1 MGIELGG
8 WHYGRVFAG
17 NNHDFAGRYDFDMD
31 LLKIGGRIF
40 GGIVVI
46 FLWRAVMKPSL
57 LRYLPPVYRFV
68 DHWGLTLPRRY
79 FLQSRDYKS
88 VPPLRKDDNIL
99 PQAFEIS
106 AIMSRL
112 RNPRKQASGQSNKPR
127 REQVIPETFKER
139 RVAWEEFEEAR
150 LAVSGGVDSMAL
162 ASLCSE
168 NAQVINRQTPLVGF
182 IVDHKLREGS
192 TQEARNVAEELRR
205 LRIEP
210 RVLTLD
216 WKHHGNPSTVEHLEH
231 LARKLRFQ
239 AIGRACSEYGI
250 ESLLVAHHADDQAE
264 TVLMRIV
271 GKYFGSGLRGI
282 GCSRPIPECQGIYGV
297 DQSGSPRLVKS
308 REPETTNDAH
318 EMLIEDGGVSV
329 LRPLLSFTKEEL
341 TEYCKAAKVRWFEDR
356 TNADPKFAL
365 RNTIRHLQKNDRLP
379 VALRRKRLVAVAVRA
394 TKLEAEAESSAQDE
408 YDRMGVSLD

>member
-1 MGIELGG
+1 MATTNGAQPEGSYFEQQRALLVSDIAASLENVLQNINKLNRSLEGVIAVGNEFGQVEGLWSQFENVMAKEPEIEG
-8 WHYGRVFAG
+8 AK
-17 NNHDFAGRYDFDMD
+17 NA
-31 LLKIGGRIF
+31 
-40 GGIVVI
+40 
-46 FLWRAVMKPSL
+46 
-57 LRYLPPVYRFV
+57 
-68 DHWGLTLPRRY
+68 
-79 FLQSRDYKS
+79 
-88 VPPLRKDDNIL
+88 
-99 PQAFEIS
+99 
-106 AIMSRL
+106 
-112 RNPRKQASGQSNKPR
+112 
-127 REQVIPETFKER
+127 KEG
-139 RVAWEEFEEAR
+139 AAEEGAAEEG

-379 VALRRKRLVAVAVRA
+379 
-394 TKLEAEAESSAQDE
+394 
-408 YDRMGVSLD
+408 